1 MNDIGDERLL
11 MRYGVSKM
19 NEVTAKV
26 KAVELINKDV
36 YQVSLELDNF
46 TFIAGQYVMIQL
58 PTGEQVPY
66 SIGSAPHELPEL
78 TLYIL
83 VSDAESLANKVV
95 QHLSQSS
102 EVTLKAPGGDCH
114 LETGKLPLT
123 TEHILLVAGGTG
135 FAQVKSL
142 FSDLVARGFKGQV
155 SFYWGVR
162 TAQDTFAQ
170 AWLEEAKNMANFTV
184 NVVVNEASEQWQGR
198 TGWLYEAIL
207 ADHADLS
214 DAYAFISGSVG
225 MVYGTLEQLESQGLQ
240 ESKCFSDVFAYAPR
254 PEKPSL

>member
-1 MNDIGDERLL
+1 
-11 MRYGVSKM
+11 M

-36 YQVSLELDNF
+36 YQVNLELDNF
-46 TFIAGQYVMIQL
+46 RFIAGQYVMIKL

-78 TLYIL
+78 ILYIL
-83 VSDAESLANKVV
+83 VSDPDSLAGKVI

-102 EVTLKAPGGDCH
+102 NVTLKAPGGDCH
-114 LETGKLPLT
+114 LENGKLPLSS
-123 TEHILLVAGGTG
+123 EHILLIAGGTG

-142 FSDLVARGFKGQV
+142 FNDLVARKFKGKV

-170 AWLEEAKNMANFTV
+170 AWLEEAQKKANFTLD
-184 NVVVNEASEQWQGR
+184 VVVNEASEQWQGR
-198 TGWLYEAIL
+198 TGWLYQAIL
-207 ADHADLS
+207 ADHSDLS
-214 DAYAFISGSVG
+214 NAYAFISGSVG
-225 MVYGTLEQLESQGLQ
+225 MVYGTLEQLEKQGLK
-240 ESKCFSDVFAYAPR
+240 ESHCFSDVFAYAPR
-254 PEKPSL
+254 PEKPNL